1 VFLTNGAL
9 SGATTQGFAT
19 NATAQLNS
27 LRGIAGQPP
36 RLAPFWRDL
45 ELTQANDAGV
55 FINNTLPGK
64 FVVTWQNAVQ
74 FNTAGPLFTIQ
85 LQLHASGQ
93 VTFHYG
99 ATTVSVAPVILGVSA
114 GDGIAAVPQ
123 VDFSSGSTTST
134 TLLHFERFASNAF
147 DLAGRCIQFTPGGG
161 GFSAITAQPASHTG
175 YGAGCYEIATESFYQ
190 GFANAVVASAAL
202 AGQSL
207 VFTPAAAGY
216 TATFGGGSY
225 LAPSGAAVPLAL
237 GDDTELPVTP
247 SLPLPTPFGPVS
259 ELRVHANAVV
269 TLGNQPQTFPGTN
282 PYTPTPAALL
292 AASRTAFWAWH
303 DYNPAEAGSGPV
315 SYEERVIGSDT
326 VALLTWDGVEN
337 YSLPNP
343 LPNPSTLQF
352 QLNLTTGV
360 VTLVWVAV
368 DNNATSQFGSG
379 HLIGF
384 SPGGASQD
392 PGSINLA
399 TALPRTTSPDRE
411 ALRLS
416 ASPEPRSTATTGTTV
431 TYTTENVPE
440 AAPGTGVYVGALILS
455 PAGVPLPGVELGFL
469 GAPGCRAHV
478 LTLASTQ
485 ALVGGTPTLTTTFVV
500 PAGIAEG
507 FELFAQ
513 SCGLVVPFSLPNGQ
527 NSFGLVT
534 SNGVRSYISP
544 L

>member
-1 VFLTNGAL
+1 
-9 SGATTQGFAT
+9 
-19 NATAQLNS
+19 
-27 LRGIAGQPP
+27 
-36 RLAPFWRDL
+36 
-45 ELTQANDAGV
+45 
-55 FINNTLPGK
+55 
-64 FVVTWQNAVQ
+64 
-74 FNTAGPLFTIQ
+74 
-85 LQLHASGQ
+85 
-93 VTFHYG
+93 
-99 ATTVSVAPVILGVSA
+99 
-114 GDGIAAVPQ
+114 
-123 VDFSSGSTTST
+123 
-134 TLLHFERFASNAF
+134 
-147 DLAGRCIQFTPGGG
+147 
-161 GFSAITAQPASHTG
+161 
-175 YGAGCYEIATESFYQ
+175 
-190 GFANAVVASAAL
+190 
-202 AGQSL
+202 
-207 VFTPAAAGY
+207 
-216 TATFGGGSY
+216 
-225 LAPSGAAVPLAL
+225 
-237 GDDTELPVTP
+237 
-247 SLPLPTPFGPVS
+247 
-259 ELRVHANAVV
+259 
-269 TLGNQPQTFPGTN
+269 
-282 PYTPTPAALL
+282 
-292 AASRTAFWAWH
+292 
-303 DYNPAEAGSGPV
+303 
-315 SYEERVIGSDT
+315 
-326 VALLTWDGVEN
+326 
-337 YSLPNP
+337 LPNP

-534 SNGVRSYISP
+534 SNGVLKVLDAEEKTAGGILLPDTAKEKPQRGKVTAVGDGKFGKDGKRLALDVKKGDIVLFGKYAGSDVKVGGEDFKILRESEI
-544 L
+544 LAKVEG